1 LVGSARSAYTLLD
14 SPLGMVGVAW
24 KGSLLLAIRLP
35 LASAVATAEALGA
48 CTGGLE
54 PGSPPPEVAGSLVQ
68 IRRYLAGEE
77 VDLGALPVD
86 LGGVTAFR
94 RRAYEAARALGR
106 GEVIGYGAL
115 AARLGSPGA
124 ARAVGGAMA
133 NNPLPIV
140 VPCHRVVGANGA
152 PGGFSSSRGLEHKA
166 ALLALEGYTLELRGR
181 GGAAGPD
188 PAQQTLL

>member
-1 LVGSARSAYTLLD
+1 MGSARSAYTLLD
-14 SPLGMVGVAW
+14 SPLGTVGVAW
-24 KGSLLLAIRLP
+24 KDSLLLAIRLP
-35 LASAVATAEALGA
+35 LGSTEATAEALA
-48 CTGGLE
+48 SCTGGLE
-54 PGSPPPEVAGSLVQ
+54 PGSPPPGVAESLAR

-86 LGGVTAFR
+86 LEGVTAFR

-140 VPCHRVVGANGA
+140 VPCHRVVGARGA

-166 ALLALEGYTLELRGR
+166 ALLALEGYTLELRGHD
-181 GGAAGPD
+181 GAQRSGHV
-188 PAQQTLL
+188 QQTLL

>member
-1 LVGSARSAYTLLD
+1 VGSARSAYTLLD
-14 SPLGMVGVAW
+14 SPLGTLGVAW
-24 KGSLLLAIRLP
+24 KGPLLLAICLP
-35 LASAVATAEALGA
+35 LGSAEAAAEALRSRAGM
-48 CTGGLE
+48 LE
-54 PGSPPPEVAGSLVQ
+54 PGSPPPEVAESLTR
-68 IRRYLAGEE
+68 IRRYLAGED

-86 LGGVTAFR
+86 LAGVTAFR
-94 RRAYEAARALGR
+94 RRAYEEARALGR

-140 VPCHRVVGANGA
+140 VPCHRVVGAHGA

-166 ALLALEGYTLELRGR
+166 ALLALEGYTLEL
-181 GGAAGPD
+181 GARDVRRRATQSLP
-188 PAQQTLL
+188 LF